1 MYVWVFMIEVREL
14 VGFKKKRSKLSNI
27 TDKHSTGLYHADDL
41 GIFGKLS
48 AANRTEE
55 EENYQN
61 FWRLRVFNNG
71 NILTFHDQILYL

>member
-14 VGFKKKRSKLSNI
+14 VGFKKKKKKSKLSNI

-48 AANRTEE
+48 V
-55 EENYQN
+55 
-61 FWRLRVFNNG
+61 L
-71 NILTFHDQILYL
+71 QIEQRKKKIIRIFEDCGFSITVTS

>member
-14 VGFKKKRSKLSNI
+14 VGFKKKKSKLSNI

-48 AANRTEE
+48 V
-55 EENYQN
+55 
-61 FWRLRVFNNG
+61 L
-71 NILTFHDQILYL
+71 QIEQRKKKIIRIFEDCGFSITVTS